1 MAHQSPLI
9 AIPRKSTTDT
19 DWAGP
24 IRSTI
29 AHSYGESPDNY
40 ADEIGVLSRCRQD
53 AVRGAGSD
61 STARDLLYKYFGQL
75 ELLELR
81 FAEVKVSF
89 GWNDAFTNKLTTQTS
104 LAFEK
109 ASIIQ
114 LLAAVLSSLASSQS
128 RADPE
133 GLKRAYFNS
142 RATAGMLTYINENF
156 LHAPSTDL
164 SRDVVHLLI
173 NLALAQATEVF
184 TEKLVDE
191 KKAATLVARSANQLA
206 GMYGGLVDEMRE
218 FQGKGV
224 FDRHWMTV
232 LQIKAKYF
240 ASVAQFQRA
249 KVDDAAGK
257 HGAALVR
264 YTLADTSA
272 KEAERLASNFNYS
285 FVASASPTLPHDAGS
300 SLAEI
305 TKAHA
310 TLANEAKTQGVKN
323 NDLIYHDILPAEA
336 ALPSIDKLP
345 PATTVT
351 IQDVYGSP
359 EVSKLIGPDIFIRL
373 VPLAVHESASVYS
386 EEKAK
391 VVRSQ
396 VEQVELSEAESRAA
410 LEHLGLPGLVG
421 QWRRIADGEDGND
434 DDVDVSSSVIR
445 LAQEVSQDASSTNR
459 RVLQLEGERAR
470 VERELQELTAQ
481 LDEESRDCERAR
493 AKYNPNFTQS
503 PSGPQTGHIRSTIS
517 SNLTSLQ
524 SAGSSDAQIINL
536 WKNIQ
541 PEIAVL
547 ASGPDGVRSR
557 AREVAAGKDR
567 PAPEVPE
574 GMSLLDLQ
582 DDEQSTPQ
590 MGKAEREELRKL
602 AQEVTEKL
610 ERLNKVRHERDTV
623 LKDLKEKIQ
632 NDDVSNLLLLNRR
645 TQNVEPQLFATEL
658 EKFRPY
664 QNRVAAAISASK
676 GITTELEALVGKI
689 ERSKGVK
696 ERQRGAKER
705 NKRVR
710 DWERRLDRAGVSNAE
725 VVDGLGKA
733 LEFYSSIDGVIGD
746 IKREVGSFV
755 SSRNAE
761 RNRLVSDLETRSR
774 ISGGGSAPGPPP
786 PAPSRTLES
795 QFGGLSVGTPPA
807 PARPYASP
815 SPPPAQRASPY
826 PAPPAPPKPTSP
838 VSPAAAHNP
847 YDFGS
852 LGSLPSAFSTAP
864 PPPASAPAPARQ
876 PSYPSPPPTSGS
888 GYSGYPSFPSA
899 PSSTPGAP
907 PPQQSAYPA
916 PPSQPSYPAR
926 TSSYPAPPPSGSA
939 YPPPP
944 APGSSAYPPPPP
956 SRPSYSSP
964 PPPAPAQPA
973 YPAPPQQ
980 YGQYQHQQPGYPS
993 APPSQHGAYPSPP
1006 HQPGYPAPPQP
1017 YGGYGAPPAP
1027 APGQQPPPGNY
1038 PPYPPPTGYPAPP
1051 PQQQQQSY
1059 GGYHAPPQG
1068 YGGYPRQ

>member
-61 STARDLLYKYFGQL
+61 TTARDLLYKYFGQL

-114 LLAAVLSSLASSQS
+114 LLAAVLSSLAASQS

-206 GMYGGLVDEMRE
+206 TMYGGLVDEMRE

-249 KVDDAAGK
+249 KADDAAGK

-264 YTLADTSA
+264 YTTADAAA

-310 TLANEAKTQGVKN
+310 TLTSEAKTQGVKN

-336 ALPSIDKLP
+336 ALPAIDKLP
-345 PATTVT
+345 PATSVT

-391 VVRSQ
+391 VVRAE
-396 VEQVELSEAESRAA
+396 VERVELSEGESRAS
-410 LEHLGLPGLVG
+410 LEHLGLPGIVAS
-421 QWRRIADGEDGND
+421 WRRIADGEDGSG
-434 DDVDVSSSVIR
+434 DDVDVSSGIIR
-445 LAQEVSQDASSTNR
+445 LAEEVSQDASSTNS

-481 LDEESRDCERAR
+481 LDEESRECERAR

-524 SAGSSDAQIINL
+524 SAGSSDSQIISL
-536 WKNIQ
+536 WKSIQ
-541 PEIAVL
+541 PDIAVL
-547 ASGPDGVRSR
+547 ASGPEGVRSR
-557 AREVAAGKDR
+557 AREVAAGKDK
-567 PAPEVPE
+567 PAPEVPA

-582 DDEQSTPQ
+582 DDDASTPQ
-590 MGKAEREELRKL
+590 MGEAEREELRKL
-602 AQEVTEKL
+602 ANEVSEKL
-610 ERLNKVRHERDTV
+610 ERLHKIRHERDTV
-623 LKDLKEKIQ
+623 LKDLKEKVQ

-645 TQNVEPQLFATEL
+645 SQNVEPQLFATEL

-664 QNRVAAAISASK
+664 QNRVAAAIAASK

-725 VVDGLGKA
+725 VVDGLNKA
-733 LEFYSSIDGVIGD
+733 LGFYGSIDGVIGD

-774 ISGGGSAPGPPP
+774 ISGGGTTPTAP
-786 PAPSRTLES
+786 PAPARTLES
-795 QFGGLSVGTPPA
+795 QFGGLNVGGAPPA
-807 PARPYASP
+807 PARPYTSP
-815 SPPPAQRASPY
+815 SPPASSSPY

-852 LGSLPSAFSTAP
+852 LSSLPSAFSTG
-864 PPPASAPAPARQ
+864 APAPPRQ
-876 PSYPSPPPTSGS
+876 PS
-888 GYSGYPSFPSA
+888 YPSFPSA
-899 PSSTPGAP
+899 PSAP
-907 PPQQSAYPA
+907 PQPAYPA
-916 PPSQPSYPAR
+916 PPTQPSYPAR
-926 TSSYPAPPPSGSA
+926 TSSYPAPPTPGGGA
-939 YPPPP
+939 YPPPPP

-956 SRPSYSSP
+956 SRPAYGSP

-973 YPAPPQQ
+973 YPAPPQHQQ
-980 YGQYQHQQPGYPS
+980 YGGYPQQQQPGYPS
-993 APPSQHGAYPSPP
+993 APPPQTGAYPSPP
-1006 HQPGYPAPPQP
+1006 RQPSYPAPPQQ

-1027 APGQQPPPGNY
+1027 PAGQHPPAGNY

-1051 PQQQQQSY
+1051 PQQPQQPPY
-1059 GGYHAPPQG
+1059 GGYQAPPGG

>member
-24 IRSTI
+24 IRTTI

-40 ADEIGVLSRCRQD
+40 ADEISTLSRCRQD

-61 STARDLLYKYFGQL
+61 TTARDLLYKYFGQL

-114 LLAAVLSSLASSQS
+114 LLAAVLSSLAASQS

-173 NLALAQATEVF
+173 NLTLAQATEVF

-191 KKAATLVARSANQLA
+191 KKAATLVARSANQVA
-206 GMYGGLVDEMRE
+206 TMYGGLVDEMRE

-240 ASVAQFQRA
+240 ASLAQFQRA

-264 YTLADTSA
+264 YTVADASA

-310 TLANEAKTQGVKN
+310 TLTSEAKTQGVKN

-336 ALPSIDKLP
+336 ALPAIDKLP

-391 VVRSQ
+391 LVRAE
-396 VEQVELSEAESRAA
+396 VERVELSEAENRAS
-410 LEHLGLPGLVG
+410 LEHLGLPGLVA
-421 QWRRIADGEDGND
+421 QWRRIADGEDGSG
-434 DDVDVSSSVIR
+434 DDVDVSSGIIN

-470 VERELQELTAQ
+470 VERELQDLTAQ
-481 LDEESRDCERAR
+481 LDEESRECERAR

-536 WKNIQ
+536 WKSIQ
-541 PEIAVL
+541 PDIAVL
-547 ASGPDGVRSR
+547 SSGPEGVRSR
-557 AREVAAGKDR
+557 AREVAAGRDK
-567 PAPEVPE
+567 PAEEVPA

-582 DDEQSTPQ
+582 DDDASTPQ
-590 MGKAEREELRKL
+590 MGEAEREELRKN
-602 AQEVTEKL
+602 ASEVSEKL
-610 ERLNKVRHERDTV
+610 DRLHKIRQERDTV
-623 LKDLKEKIQ
+623 LKDLKDKIQ

-645 TQNVEPQLFATEL
+645 SQNVEPQLFATEL

-664 QNRVAAAISASK
+664 QNRVAAAIAASK

-696 ERQRGAKER
+696 ERQRGAKEK

-725 VVDGLGKA
+725 VVDGLTKA
-733 LEFYSSIDGVIGD
+733 LGFYSSIDSVIGD
-746 IKREVGSFV
+746 IKREVGNFV

-774 ISGGGSAPGPPP
+774 IAGSLNVSSPP
-786 PAPSRTLES
+786 T
-795 QFGGLSVGTPPA
+795 A
-807 PARPYASP
+807 PARPYAPQSP
-815 SPPPAQRASPY
+815 ASSPY

-852 LGSLPSAFSTAP
+852 LSSLPSAFSTGGAP
-864 PPPASAPAPARQ
+864 PAPAAPASAPAPPRQ
-876 PSYPSPPPTSGS
+876 PSYPSPPPSS
-888 GYSGYPSFPSA
+888 SSPYSSFPSFPSA
-899 PSSTPGAP
+899 PSAP
-907 PPQQSAYPA
+907 PSQPAYPA
-916 PPSQPSYPAR
+916 PPAQPSYPAR
-926 TSSYPAPPPSGSA
+926 TSSYPAPPAQTSSA

-944 APGSSAYPPPPP
+944 SAPGSSAYPPPPP

-964 PPPAPAQPA
+964 PPPTPGHQPG

-980 YGQYQHQQPGYPS
+980 YGQYQHHQQQ
-993 APPSQHGAYPSPP
+993 QHQ
-1006 HQPGYPAPPQP
+1006 QPGYPAPPQP
-1017 YGGYGAPPAP
+1017 GGYPTPPSHQPSYGAPPQQYGGYGAPPAP
-1027 APGQQPPPGNY
+1027 PSGQHPPPGNY
-1038 PPYPPPTGYPAPP
+1038 PPYPPPTGYPAHPP
-1051 PQQQQQSY
+1051 PQQPQQPY
-1059 GGYHAPPQG
+1059 GGYQAPPGG
-1068 YGGYPRQ
+1068 YGYGRQ

>member
-1 MAHQSPLI
+1 MPAGRCARRGFRHDRYVACIAPLT
-9 AIPRKSTTDT
+9 P
-19 DWAGP
+19 P
-24 IRSTI
+24 
-29 AHSYGESPDNY
+29 
-40 ADEIGVLSRCRQD
+40 
-53 AVRGAGSD
+53 
-61 STARDLLYKYFGQL
+61 ARDLLYKYFGQL

-89 GWNDAFTNKLTTQTS
+89 GWCVRRLCLTLTDGRNDAFTNKLTTQTS

-114 LLAAVLSSLASSQS
+114 LLAAVLSSLAASQP

-206 GMYGGLVDEMRE
+206 TMYGGLVDEMRE

-249 KVDDAAGK
+249 KADDAAGK

-264 YTLADTSA
+264 YTTADAAA

-310 TLANEAKTQGVKN
+310 TLTSEAKTQGVKN

-336 ALPSIDKLP
+336 ALPAIDKLP
-345 PATTVT
+345 PATSVT

-391 VVRSQ
+391 VVRAE
-396 VEQVELSEAESRAA
+396 VERVELSEAESRAS
-410 LEHLGLPGLVG
+410 LEHLGLPGIVA
-421 QWRRIADGEDGND
+421 QWRRIADGEDGSG
-434 DDVDVSSSVIR
+434 DDVDVSSGIIR
-445 LAQEVSQDASSTNR
+445 LSEEVSQDASSTNS

-481 LDEESRDCERAR
+481 LDEESRECERAR

-524 SAGSSDAQIINL
+524 SAGSSDSQIISL
-536 WKNIQ
+536 WKSIQ
-541 PEIAVL
+541 PDIAVL
-547 ASGPDGVRSR
+547 ASGPEGVRSR
-557 AREVAAGKDR
+557 AREVAAGKDK
-567 PAPEVPE
+567 PAPEVPA

-582 DDEQSTPQ
+582 DDDASTPQ
-590 MGKAEREELRKL
+590 MGEAEREELRRL
-602 AQEVTEKL
+602 AGEVSEKL
-610 ERLNKVRHERDTV
+610 ERLHKIRHERDTV
-623 LKDLKEKIQ
+623 LKDLKEKVQ

-645 TQNVEPQLFATEL
+645 SQNVEPQLFATEL

-664 QNRVAAAISASK
+664 QNRVAAAIAASK

-725 VVDGLGKA
+725 VVDGLTKA
-733 LEFYSSIDGVIGD
+733 LGFYSSIDGVIGD

-774 ISGGGSAPGPPP
+774 ISGGGTTPAAP
-786 PAPSRTLES
+786 PAPARTLES
-795 QFGGLSVGTPPA
+795 QFGGLNVGGA
-807 PARPYASP
+807 PRPYTSP
-815 SPPPAQRASPY
+815 SPPASSPY

-852 LGSLPSAFSTAP
+852 LSSLPSAFSTGAP
-864 PPPASAPAPARQ
+864 PPPQAPAPPRQ
-876 PSYPSPPPTSGS
+876 PS
-888 GYSGYPSFPSA
+888 YPSFPSA
-899 PSSTPGAP
+899 PSAP
-907 PPQQSAYPA
+907 PQSAYPA
-916 PPSQPSYPAR
+916 PPAQPSYPAR
-926 TSSYPAPPPSGSA
+926 TSSYPAPPAPSGGA
-939 YPPPP
+939 YPPPPP

-956 SRPSYSSP
+956 SRPAYSSP

-973 YPAPPQQ
+973 YPAPPQHQQQ
-980 YGQYQHQQPGYPS
+980 YGGYPQQQQQQGYPS
-993 APPSQHGAYPSPP
+993 APPPQPGAYPSPP
-1006 HQPGYPAPPQP
+1006 RQPSYPAPPQQ
-1017 YGGYGAPPAP
+1017 YGGGGYGAPPAP
-1027 APGQQPPPGNY
+1027 PAHPAGNY
-1038 PPYPPPTGYPAPP
+1038 PPYPPPTGYPAGPPP
-1051 PQQQQQSY
+1051 PQQPPY
-1059 GGYHAPPQG
+1059 GGYQSPPPPGG